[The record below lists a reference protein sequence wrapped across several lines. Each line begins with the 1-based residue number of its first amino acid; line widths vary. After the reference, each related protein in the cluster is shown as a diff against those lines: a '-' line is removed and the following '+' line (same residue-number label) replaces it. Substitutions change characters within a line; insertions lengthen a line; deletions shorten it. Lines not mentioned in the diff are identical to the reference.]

1 MKRDSK
7 AGMSLPLLVVVCLTF
22 AAPSLLAAQT
32 SGLSCSGAQ
41 RPRLVAELLF
51 GRNIGRRIGV
61 GESAWSR
68 FVARELTPRFPG
80 GLTVTDAVGQWR
92 DPASGE
98 TVREPTKKVEIVMP
112 GNADDQERL
121 ATVVKAYKSE
131 FRQRSVGVIVRTAC
145 VAF

>member
-1 MKRDSK
+1 MKRDVE
-7 AGMSLPLLVVVCLTF
+7 AGMLLPLLVVAGLTF
-22 AAPSLLAAQT
+22 AAPTPLAAQT
-32 SGLSCSGAQ
+32 SGLSCSSPQ
-41 RPRLVAELLF
+41 RARLVAELLF
-51 GRNIGRRIGV
+51 GRNIGRRVGV
-61 GESAWSR
+61 SESAWSR

-80 GLTVTDAVGQWR
+80 LTVTDAIGEWR
-92 DPASGE
+92 DPANGE

-121 ATVVKAYKSE
+121 ETVVNAYKRE